1 MYARDHGP
9 GLKIAA
15 LNGDFCC
22 YMKNPL
28 VASLPGNGSPST
40 AQKVTALPSSEPG
53 GTRLFASSEP
63 FGWEGL
69 RLEAGFRRGWQ
80 VDEIM
85 VNGHHLTMNLAA
97 DDLCFETRGD
107 SDWVTVRLAPLE
119 FWINPEG
126 RPFSVRKMADS
137 RYASCTIDGRYL
149 DSLAGCHFEL
159 DAGIGIADPVL
170 ARLVQALI
178 AIIEDKA
185 HYSQALAAEV
195 IRAFVNAV
203 AARHGHPAEE
213 LKAKGGIAPNQMKS
227 LLVWLQ
233 DHIHGPLT
241 VGLMATQVGL
251 SAAHFSREF
260 KRSTGLT
267 PWDYVVRIRLDGAR
281 EALMNGGCSATVAS
295 QFGFSDQ
302 SHMARLFKLRFGV
315 SPSAYVKANKA
326 PPPDAKAG

>member
-1 MYARDHGP
+1 
-9 GLKIAA
+9 
-15 LNGDFCC
+15 
-22 YMKNPL
+22 MKKPI
-28 VASLPGNGSPST
+28 VASLRRNSSPSI
-40 AQKVTALPSSEPG
+40 AHKVAASPSSQPG
-53 GTRLFASSEP
+53 GTRSFASSEA
-63 FGWEGL
+63 FGWDGL
-69 RLEAGFRRGWQ
+69 HLEAGFRRGWQ

-85 VNGHHLTMNLAA
+85 LNGHHLTMNLDD
-97 DDLCFETRGD
+97 DDLCFETRDD

-159 DAGIGIADPVL
+159 DAGTGIGDPVL

-213 LKAKGGIAPNQMKS
+213 LKAKGGIASNPRAERS
-227 LLVWLQ
+227 GTGVPAHRLRGV
-233 DHIHGPLT
+233 DHARCRRSAFGALHRILGDHVVPA
-241 VGLMATQVGL
+241 VDGLMNDGGQQI
-251 SAAHFSREF
+251 
-260 KRSTGLT
+260 LT
-267 PWDYVVRIRLDGAR
+267 Y
-281 EALMNGGCSATVAS
+281 
-295 QFGFSDQ
+295 
-302 SHMARLFKLRFGV
+302 
-315 SPSAYVKANKA
+315 
-326 PPPDAKAG
+326 

>member
-1 MYARDHGP
+1 
-9 GLKIAA
+9 
-15 LNGDFCC
+15 
-22 YMKNPL
+22 MKKSI
-28 VASLPGNGSPST
+28 VASLRRNRSPSI
-40 AQKVTALPSSEPG
+40 AHKVAASPSSEPG
-53 GTRLFASSEP
+53 GTRSFASSEA
-63 FGWEGL
+63 FGWDGL
-69 RLEAGFRRGWQ
+69 HLEAGFRRGWQ
-80 VDEIM
+80 VDEMM
-85 VNGHHLTMNLAA
+85 VNGHHLTMNLDD
-97 DDLCFETRGD
+97 DDLCFETRDD

-126 RPFSVRKMADS
+126 RPLSVRKMADS

-159 DAGIGIADPVL
+159 DAGTGIGDPVL
-170 ARLVQALI
+170 ASLVQVLI

-227 LLVWLQ
+227 LLAWLQ
-233 DHIHGPLT
+233 EHIHDPLT

-281 EALMNGGCSATVAS
+281 ESLMNGGCSAAVAS
-295 QFGFSDQ
+295 RFGFSDQ
-302 SHMARLFKLRFGV
+302 SHMARLFKLRFGA
-315 SPSAYVKANKA
+315 SPSAYVKANKS
-326 PPPDAKAG
+326 